1 MRFEDYLA
9 GKRAAVQVKGVPDGY
24 WDLSWWKAT
33 IIGYDSDVN
42 KYIVE
47 YETVMPL
54 TSSTPLSRILLSFTH
69 RGHELMH
76 HKERMLDMLFVSR
89 RD

>member
-9 GKRAAVQVKGVPDGY
+9 GERAAVQVKGVPDGY
-24 WDLSWWKAT
+24 WDLSWWVAT
-33 IIGYDSDVN
+33 IIGYNSDVN

-54 TSSTPLSRILLSFTH
+54 TSSTPVYRGLLLSGFTH
-69 RGHELMH
+69 RGHEVMH
-76 HKERMLDMLFVSR
+76 HK
-89 RD
+89 